1 MEDENQHNQ
10 TVQEAQ
16 VDLVDQVAMIKE
28 ATHNNN
34 RIEETRKLEEWE
46 NKLILTSLLV

>member
-16 VDLVDQVAMIKE
+16 VDLVDQVATIKA

-34 RIEETRKLEEWE
+34 NNRTEATRKLEE
-46 NKLILTSLLV
+46 